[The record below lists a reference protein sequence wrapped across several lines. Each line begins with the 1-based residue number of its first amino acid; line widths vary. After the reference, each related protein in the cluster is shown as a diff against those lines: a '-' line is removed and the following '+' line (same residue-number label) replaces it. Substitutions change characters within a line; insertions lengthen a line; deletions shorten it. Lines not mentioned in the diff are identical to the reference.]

1 VALDL
6 SAFRSA
12 LASLRKAV
20 TRSQA
25 EPADDEVR
33 DSIIQRF
40 EYTYELAWKMLKRY
54 LAQEGVS
61 EVTTFSQRD
70 LYREAAARGLLED
83 PVVWFGYQKARTETS
98 HTYNADKARE
108 VHAPQGGLARARGT
122 APPLDHGRRHLLRE
136 GELADGP
143 PGGAPWSARVE
154 VDVDVA
160 PTVTSLG
167 RVPLR
172 GAGQHK
178 APARSKAREIP
189 GWSQRRGRSA
199 HRRR

>member
-33 DSIIQRF
+33 DSVIQRF
-40 EYTYELAWKMLKRY
+40 EYTYELAWKTLKHY

-61 EVTTFSQRD
+61 EVTLFSQRD

-83 PVVWFGYQKARTETS
+83 PVVWFGYQRARNETS

-108 VHAPQGGLARARGT
+108 VHARAIVSCDDAET
-122 APPLDHGRRHLLRE
+122 
-136 GELADGP
+136 GERMGK
-143 PGGAPWSARVE
+143 VE
-154 VDVDVA
+154 VAVA
-160 PTVTSLG
+160 GGTDRQPRDPALDGRDGDAGALTVT
-167 RVPLR
+167 
-172 GAGQHK
+172 
-178 APARSKAREIP
+178 
-189 GWSQRRGRSA
+189 
-199 HRRR
+199 